1 MKISVLWKAP
11 ELNPKDLKAKSIPIL
26 NPINIYGRCFNL
38 SWLAFFVC
46 FLSWFAFPPLMHGSI
61 SKDLKLTAVDVANN
75 NIVGLCATLM
85 ARFFLGPIIDKVGP
99 RIAMASILFIGAIPT
114 AFVPLVNNLSGLHAI
129 RFFIGILGGS
139 FIPCQMWTTVFFDKN
154 IIGTANALAGGWG
167 NAGGGVAFFVMPQ
180 IFADLMGDGYSLSR
194 SWKLAFTIGPF
205 IILMFVAAL
214 VFFFGQDCPEGKWS
228 QRKDVLGLGVDN
240 SLVTVVS
247 VSNGA
252 NVDEKTKQ
260 RQITLQL
267 SNNGTGENNLHAT
280 ESVVLQKSVS
290 HQTKNN
296 IDSNLNPNDSNSV
309 DIPIEDLINKDEI
322 IEDPTVWTTLK
333 YCFHYRTMLCA
344 LPYAI
349 TFGGELAVESILSG
363 LYTQVH
369 PEWSQVEAGRWGS
382 MMGLLNVVIRPL
394 GGFISDLLYRKF
406 KTTKAKKFW
415 CLFCGFMQ
423 GVFLLWIGLVPSLKI
438 HSLIAALM
446 IMCVFM
452 EMGNGANYGFVYFVN
467 KKHPGIVAGST
478 GAFGNIGG
486 VLFSLVFR
494 YNVVNGKTNY
504 FRSFWI
510 IGICSMATTALCTL
524 IPLREEVPELG
535 EKEKEIIA
543 TDLESNSNGSFS
555 CEKN

>member
-1 MKISVLWKAP
+1 
-11 ELNPKDLKAKSIPIL
+11 
-26 NPINIYGRCFNL
+26 
-38 SWLAFFVC
+38 
-46 FLSWFAFPPLMHGSI
+46 
-61 SKDLKLTAVDVANN
+61 
-75 NIVGLCATLM
+75 
-85 ARFFLGPIIDKVGP
+85 
-99 RIAMASILFIGAIPT
+99 
-114 AFVPLVNNLSGLHAI
+114 
-129 RFFIGILGGS
+129 
-139 FIPCQMWTTVFFDKN
+139 MWTTVFFDKN

-369 PEWSQVEAGRWGS
+369 PEWSQVEAENLKLQRLKNS
-382 MMGLLNVVIRPL
+382 
-394 GGFISDLLYRKF
+394 
-406 KTTKAKKFW
+406 
-415 CLFCGFMQ
+415 
-423 GVFLLWIGLVPSLKI
+423 GVFSVDLCKVFSYYGLV
-438 HSLIAALM
+438 
-446 IMCVFM
+446 
-452 EMGNGANYGFVYFVN
+452 
-467 KKHPGIVAGST
+467 
-478 GAFGNIGG
+478 
-486 VLFSLVFR
+486 
-494 YNVVNGKTNY
+494 
-504 FRSFWI
+504 
-510 IGICSMATTALCTL
+510 
-524 IPLREEVPELG
+524 
-535 EKEKEIIA
+535 
-543 TDLESNSNGSFS
+543 
-555 CEKN
+555 